1 MLSKNAKTRL
11 LAVFC
16 FLLLGVAVGYPASWA
31 RAASE
36 STFVFGNQQ
45 IGTSSNSTFGGLFLS
60 NFTAPGN
67 IGNFTQIQ
75 VYLATGGA
83 MVQGLIYQD
92 IDGVPVT
99 LLARSDLV
107 DEAGTNGSWI
117 SFPVNYEGLPI
128 FNYWIGIFVQGA
140 ATIYYSQGANG
151 TALYS
156 AEGAM
161 NTTVCPTGTT
171 TAGKAMS
178 VYAVFAPIP
187 SGGQGI
193 DWTATALLGVAVVGV
208 VLALVVAVA
217 ILRNDKET
225 KH

>member
-1 MLSKNAKTRL
+1 M
-11 LAVFC
+11 
-16 FLLLGVAVGYPASWA
+16 
-31 RAASE
+31 
-36 STFVFGNQQ
+36 
-45 IGTSSNSTFGGLFLS
+45 
-60 NFTAPGN
+60 
-67 IGNFTQIQ
+67 
-75 VYLATGGA
+75 
-83 MVQGLIYQD
+83 QGLIYQD

-99 LLARSDLV
+99 LLALSNPV
-107 DEAGTNGSWI
+107 EITGTNGSWV

-140 ATIYYSQGANG
+140 ATIYYSRGSNG
-151 TALYS
+151 TALYA

-161 NTTVCPTGTT
+161 NMTVCPTGTT

-193 DWTATALLGVAVVGV
+193 DWVAAALLGVAVIGV

-217 ILRNDKET
+217 ILRNDKKT